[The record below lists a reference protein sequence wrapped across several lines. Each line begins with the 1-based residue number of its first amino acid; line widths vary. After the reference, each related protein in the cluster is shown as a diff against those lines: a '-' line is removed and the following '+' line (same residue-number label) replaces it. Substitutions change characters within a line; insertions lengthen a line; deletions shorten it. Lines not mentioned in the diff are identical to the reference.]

1 MSKYT
6 VDMMHKA
13 GVNDI
18 LQKLKVGVES
28 YIRSVA
34 RSEEFSMNVL
44 FPQGPY
50 IDFP

>member
-1 MSKYT
+1 MVDPFTVYLNKTCSKMSKYT

-28 YIRSVA
+28 
-34 RSEEFSMNVL
+34 
-44 FPQGPY
+44 
-50 IDFP
+50 